1 MEAPGRRHR
10 GCAEEIELFSKTNK
24 RNGDLHG
31 SGRDQRNRSNLA
43 GCQEKGATLRAWDG
57 GGAEKQFFTFL
68 EDSS

>member
-10 GCAEEIELFSKTNK
+10 GCTEEIELFSKTNK

-31 SGRDQRNRSNLA
+31 SGRDQRIRSNLA
-43 GCQEKGATLRAWDG
+43 GCREKEAILWACDG
-57 GGAEKQFFTFL
+57 GVEKQFFTFL